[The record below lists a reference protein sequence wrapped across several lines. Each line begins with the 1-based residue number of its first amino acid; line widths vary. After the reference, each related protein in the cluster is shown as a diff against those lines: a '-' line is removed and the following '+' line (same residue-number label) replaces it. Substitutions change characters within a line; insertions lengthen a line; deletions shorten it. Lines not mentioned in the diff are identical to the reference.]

1 MKVQVLLPK
10 IFNYTFTYAYEKKNN
25 FKIGDIVEVPFG
37 SKTEIGVIWN
47 GVSTV
52 NKKIKI
58 KKIKKKIVN
67 DFLSEKLIR
76 FIDWFSMYNM
86 VPKGLVLKM
95 CIGGNENFFKELK
108 QNQEK
113 RNENSNIEEYYLND
127 QQKIALK
134 YLEKNNT
141 GFHVSVL
148 QGVTGSGK
156 TLVYFE
162 RIKKIISKKKQA
174 LVLLPEIFLTNQFK
188 KRFEDFFGFTPA
200 VWHSKI
206 TPKNKRIIWQNIV
219 KNKIKLVIG
228 ARSALLLPYKN
239 LGLIVV
245 DEEHDSSYKQDEGTI
260 YNARDMAISRASIE
274 NIPIHL
280 VTSIPS
286 METYN
291 NIKNK
296 KYGLINITKR
306 YNDFPLPETK
316 IINLNLNKIKNKYI
330 AHETINIVKNYLKKK
345 EQILFFIN
353 RRGYAPYLICKN
365 CGYKHLCPD
374 CSIYLTFHNFKNKA
388 ICHHCGYKTNIERK
402 CKSNKLCD
410 FLMYGPGVEKIFEE
424 LKENFPKNKISIFSS
439 DFMQNKK
446 RAEDFFKKIDNNEI
460 DILVG
465 TQMVSKGFNFPKLN
479 CIVVIDADF
488 SGRGYDLRTT
498 EKNIQLYH
506 QLSGRAG
513 RFSKES
519 LIIYQ
524 TLSPEDQTLESIIKN
539 NPEKFLENELTI
551 RKKNRLPPFSRL
563 IAIIISS
570 NQKELS
576 YRGAQEIK
584 NKLIK
589 LSGLE
594 VMGPVESPISKVKKQ
609 YRSRLLLRSKNS
621 ELLQKKIAN
630 LLENLKISSK
640 IKLTVDVD
648 PINFT

>member
-10 IFNYTFTYAYEKKNN
+10 IFNFTFTYAYDQKNN
-25 FKIGDIVEVPFG
+25 YKIGDIVEVPFG
-37 SKTEIGVIWN
+37 PKTEIGVIWS
-47 GVSTV
+47 GLSAVD
-52 NKKIKI
+52 KKIKI
-58 KKIKKKIVN
+58 KNIKKRIEN
-67 DFLSEKLIR
+67 YSLSKKLIQ

-86 VPKGLVLKM
+86 VPRGLVLKM
-95 CIGGNENFFKELK
+95 CIGSNENFFKKNEEKIKNKITHIEKYLL
-108 QNQEK
+108 NQ
-113 RNENSNIEEYYLND
+113 
-127 QQKIALK
+127 QQKVALK
-134 YLEKNNT
+134 YLEKNSSN
-141 GFHVSVL
+141 FNVSVL

-162 RIKKIISKKKQA
+162 RIRKFILKKKQV

-206 TPKNKRIIWQNIV
+206 SPKNKRIIWQGIL
-219 KNKIKLVIG
+219 KNEIKLVVG

-239 LGLIVV
+239 LGLIIV
-245 DEEHDSSYKQDEGTI
+245 DEEHDSSYKQDEGAI
-260 YNARDMAISRASIE
+260 YNARDMAITRASFE

-286 METYN
+286 IETYN

-296 KYGLINITKR
+296 KYGNINITKR
-306 YNDFPLPETK
+306 YNDYPLPKTK
-316 IINLNLNKIKNKYI
+316 IINLNINKIKNKFI
-330 AHETINIVKNYLKKK
+330 SSETINIVQNYLKKK

-365 CGYKHLCPD
+365 CGFKHTCPN
-374 CSIYLTFHNFKNKA
+374 CSIYLTFHNLKNKA
-388 ICHHCGYKTNIERK
+388 ICHHCGYKKNIERK
-402 CKSNKLCD
+402 CKLNKQCD
-410 FLMYGPGVEKIFEE
+410 FLMYGPGVEKIFDE
-424 LKENFPKNKISIFSS
+424 LKDIFPKNKISIFSS

-446 RAEDFFKKIDNNEI
+446 KTEEFFKKINNNEI

-465 TQMVSKGFNFPKLN
+465 TQMISKGFNFPKLN

-488 SGRGYDLRTT
+488 SGRGYDLRAT

-513 RFSKES
+513 RFSQDS

-524 TLSPEDQTLESIIKN
+524 TLSPENETLDNIIKN
-539 NPEKFLENELTI
+539 NPEKFLDNEIIL
-551 RKKNRLPPFSRL
+551 RKRNKLPPFSRL

-570 NQKELS
+570 HQKELS
-576 YRGAQEIK
+576 YQGAQEIK
-584 NKLIK
+584 NKLAK
-589 LSGLE
+589 LNDLE
-594 VMGPVESPISKVKKQ
+594 VMGPVESPISKVKK
-609 YRSRLLLRSKNS
+609 RFRTRLLIRFKNTQ
-621 ELLQKKIAN
+621 LFQKKIAN
-630 LLENLKISSK
+630 LLENLKISSR

-648 PINFT
+648 PVNFT